1 MGNNRLPKDRFEIAS
16 DVDERDGMG
25 LEVYRDNELIV
36 EIFRDDENKQR
47 TVTAFKENV
56 PLDLIEEAVEAFKK
70 QIPWDFLD

>member
-56 PLDLIEEAVEAFKK
+56 PF
-70 QIPWDFLD
+70 